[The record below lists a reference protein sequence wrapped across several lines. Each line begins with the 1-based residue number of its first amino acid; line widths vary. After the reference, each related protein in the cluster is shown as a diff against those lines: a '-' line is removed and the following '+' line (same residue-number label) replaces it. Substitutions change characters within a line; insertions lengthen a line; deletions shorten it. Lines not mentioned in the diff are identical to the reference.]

1 MFKISILCYK
11 NSRTWY
17 HGSPLEIDFLKI
29 GSSITKNK
37 NLAMAFSYKPT
48 QLSVDNNG
56 NITHNGTK
64 KGILYR
70 ITEEIGL
77 NDIEKHSA
85 CSTEDPWEYITKRE
99 LKIEKIME

>member
-17 HGSPLEIDFLKI
+17 HGSPLEID
-29 GSSITKNK
+29 
-37 NLAMAFSYKPT
+37 
-48 QLSVDNNG
+48 
-56 NITHNGTK
+56 
-64 KGILYR
+64 
-70 ITEEIGL
+70 L
-77 NDIEKHSA
+77 NDIEKHSV